1 MSCLFKIKEAGA
13 LFTSTEQ
20 RIAEYIL
27 QNPEKVVEGSAQ
39 ELARE
44 SDTSPAAWIRFSKKL
59 GYKGLPALKMD
70 LAKDDKENDDLY
82 HVLIEEKD
90 SIETMVRKVQKISR
104 NTLEQTYKLLNTD
117 ELNAA
122 IQYLLQASNIYLVG
136 IGGSG
141 VVCTDMMQKLTRL
154 HRSVIYHEDAHVLLA
169 RIAHITPED
178 VLVAISYSGETNLVN
193 AAVKYA
199 KKNGTPVIAI
209 TQYNVRSTLAKEADV
224 KLYMPLEEKELR
236 LGAILSRNASL
247 ILTDLIYYG
256 IAKENVEQTKQ
267 DLVKTREL
275 LHEVDSK

>member
-59 GYKGLPALKMD
+59 GYKGMPALKMD

>member
-90 SIETMVRKVQKISR
+90 SIETMVRKVQRISR

>member
-27 QNPEKVVEGSAQ
+27 QNPEKVVEGSSQ

-247 ILTDLIYYG
+247 VLTDLIYYG

>member
-59 GYKGLPALKMD
+59 GYKGLPSLKMD

-117 ELNAA
+117 ELKAA

-247 ILTDLIYYG
+247 VLTDLIYYG

>member
-59 GYKGLPALKMD
+59 GYNGLPALKMD

>member
-154 HRSVIYHEDAHVLLA
+154 HRSVIYHEDAHVLLV

-247 ILTDLIYYG
+247 VLTDLIYYG

>member
-27 QNPEKVVEGSAQ
+27 QNPEKVVEGSSQ

>member
-44 SDTSPAAWIRFSKKL
+44 SDTSPAAWIRFSKKF
-59 GYKGLPALKMD
+59 GYKGLPALKVD

>member
-90 SIETMVRKVQKISR
+90 SIETMVRKVQ
-104 NTLEQTYKLLNTD
+104 
-117 ELNAA
+117 
-122 IQYLLQASNIYLVG
+122 
-136 IGGSG
+136 
-141 VVCTDMMQKLTRL
+141 
-154 HRSVIYHEDAHVLLA
+154 
-169 RIAHITPED
+169 
-178 VLVAISYSGETNLVN
+178 
-193 AAVKYA
+193 
-199 KKNGTPVIAI
+199 
-209 TQYNVRSTLAKEADV
+209 
-224 KLYMPLEEKELR
+224 
-236 LGAILSRNASL
+236 
-247 ILTDLIYYG
+247 
-256 IAKENVEQTKQ
+256 
-267 DLVKTREL
+267 
-275 LHEVDSK
+275 

>member
-117 ELNAA
+117 ELNAS

>member
-59 GYKGLPALKMD
+59 GYKGLPSLKMD

-209 TQYNVRSTLAKEADV
+209 TQYNVRRTLAKEADV

-247 ILTDLIYYG
+247 VLTDLIYYG

>member
-70 LAKDDKENDDLY
+70 LSKDDKENDDLY

-247 ILTDLIYYG
+247 VLTDLIYYG

>member
-27 QNPEKVVEGSAQ
+27 QYPEKVVEGSAQ

-70 LAKDDKENDDLY
+70 LAKDDKVNDDLY

-247 ILTDLIYYG
+247 VLTDLIYYG

>member
-247 ILTDLIYYG
+247 VLTDLIYYG

>member
-209 TQYNVRSTLAKEADV
+209 TQYNVSSTLAKEADV

-275 LHEVDSK
+275 

>member
-59 GYKGLPALKMD
+59 GYKGLPSLKMD

-247 ILTDLIYYG
+247 VLTDLIYYG

>member
-1 MSCLFKIKEAGA
+1 MSCLFKIKKAGA

>member
-59 GYKGLPALKMD
+59 GYKGLAALKMD

>member
-117 ELNAA
+117 ELNSA

-247 ILTDLIYYG
+247 VLTDLIYYG

>member
-90 SIETMVRKVQKISR
+90 FIETMVRKVQKISR

>member
-59 GYKGLPALKMD
+59 GYKGLPSLKMD

-104 NTLEQTYKLLNTD
+104 NTLDQTYKLLNTD

-247 ILTDLIYYG
+247 VLTDLIYYG

>member
-1 MSCLFKIKEAGA
+1 MSCLFKIKEAAA

-27 QNPEKVVEGSAQ
+27 QNPEKVVEESAQ

>member
-90 SIETMVRKVQKISR
+90 SIETMVRKVQKSSR

-247 ILTDLIYYG
+247 VLTDLIYYG

>member
-122 IQYLLQASNIYLVG
+122 IQYLLQSSNIYLVG

-247 ILTDLIYYG
+247 VLTDLIYYG
-256 IAKENVEQTKQ
+256 IAKENVEQTKR

>member
-247 ILTDLIYYG
+247 VLTDLIYYG
-256 IAKENVEQTKQ
+256 IAKENVEQTKR

>member
-59 GYKGLPALKMD
+59 GYKGLPSLKMD

-90 SIETMVRKVQKISR
+90 SIETMVRKVQRISR

>member
-70 LAKDDKENDDLY
+70 LAKDDKEHDDLY

-169 RIAHITPED
+169 HIAHITPED

>member
-59 GYKGLPALKMD
+59 GYKGLPSLKMD

-90 SIETMVRKVQKISR
+90 SIETMVRKVQKSSR

-247 ILTDLIYYG
+247 VLTDLIYYG

>member
-59 GYKGLPALKMD
+59 GYKGLPSLKMD

-90 SIETMVRKVQKISR
+90 SIETMVRKVQRISR

-247 ILTDLIYYG
+247 VLTDLIYYG

>member
-247 ILTDLIYYG
+247 ILTDLIYYS

>member
-199 KKNGTPVIAI
+199 KNNGTPVIAI

-247 ILTDLIYYG
+247 VLTDLIYYG

>member
-27 QNPEKVVEGSAQ
+27 QNPEKVVEESAQ

-104 NTLEQTYKLLNTD
+104 NILEQTYKLLNTD

>member
-1 MSCLFKIKEAGA
+1 MSCLFKIKGAGA

-199 KKNGTPVIAI
+199 KNNGTPVIAI

-247 ILTDLIYYG
+247 VLTDLIYYG

>member
-27 QNPEKVVEGSAQ
+27 QNPEKVVEESAQ

>member
-104 NTLEQTYKLLNTD
+104 NILEQTYKLMNTD